1 MRSVVR
7 RLTPLETE
15 RLMGFPDDYLKIDG
29 DATPDGPRYK
39 GCGNSWGVNS
49 AAWVTGRIHHWDLA
63 HGGRG
68 IRTYATVCSGVEAQ
82 TLALK
87 AERIDAKAV
96 FFSEIEKFPCRVLA
110 HHYPEV
116 PNLGDMTE
124 IFYDKLNGV
133 ITNGK
138 TSINYDGHLDLFSG
152 GTPCQ
157 DVSVA
162 GKRRGMQEGS
172 GTRSSLAFAFVRL
185 CDELRPQWIL
195 WENVPGVLSS
205 NGGAD
210 FRLFLGQIGKLG
222 YSVAY
227 RTLDV
232 QFTRVDEFPRAIP
245 QRRRRVWVVGHLGA
259 DWTAPCEVL
268 FEPAGV
274 RGDSAPVRR
283 TGEGFT
289 RTPRAGLEGA
299 DRGMGVGG
307 AQGGEVD
314 PLAPAPLAPQ
324 VADEVTADEDDPFAA
339 PKEGRCPATREGDD
353 PFAR

>member
-87 AERIDAKAV
+87 AERIDAKGV

-185 CDELRPQWIL
+185 CASMD
-195 WENVPGVLSS
+195 S
-205 NGGAD
+205 
-210 FRLFLGQIGKLG
+210 LGE
-222 YSVAY
+222 
-227 RTLDV
+227 RTRCPI
-232 QFTRVDEFPRAIP
+232 F
-245 QRRRRVWVVGHLGA
+245 QRR
-259 DWTAPCEVL
+259 
-268 FEPAGV
+268 
-274 RGDSAPVRR
+274 S
-283 TGEGFT
+283 
-289 RTPRAGLEGA
+289 
-299 DRGMGVGG
+299 
-307 AQGGEVD
+307 
-314 PLAPAPLAPQ
+314 
-324 VADEVTADEDDPFAA
+324 
-339 PKEGRCPATREGDD
+339 
-353 PFAR
+353 